1 MKTIRLLLTSL
12 ALVFLN
18 AHVMAE
24 TSATSP
30 QQKIVASA
38 IDPQVFIEKA
48 ASAGLAE
55 VEMAKMA
62 LKKSTLDEVRHFAQ
76 MMIESHTQ
84 MNKDLLDLAN
94 AEGMNVP
101 DEPTLMKKTKV
112 FMLAQKEGESF
123 DEAYAKNQVEAHEQT
138 YQLFR
143 QAANS
148 PSQNVRKFADS
159 QLKSLEHHLNMAR
172 ALATTVAQTRASES
186 GPKGV
191 YTP

>member
-1 MKTIRLLLTSL
+1 MKTIRLILTSL
-12 ALVFLN
+12 VLVFLN
-18 AHVMAE
+18 AHVIAD
-24 TSATSP
+24 TSSSSS

-38 IDPQVFIEKA
+38 IDPQVFIVKA

-55 VEMAKMA
+55 VELAKMA
-62 LKKSTLDEVRHFAQ
+62 LKKSTQDEVRHFAQ

-94 AEGMNVP
+94 AEGFNIP

-112 FMLAQKEGESF
+112 FMLSQKEGESF
-123 DEAYAKNQVEAHEQT
+123 DAAYAENQVEAHEQT

-148 PSQNVRKFADS
+148 SSQNVRKFADS
-159 QLKSLEHHLNMAR
+159 QLKTLEHHLNGAR
-172 ALATTVAQTRASES
+172 ALATTVAQNQASD
-186 GPKGV
+186 KR
-191 YTP
+191 